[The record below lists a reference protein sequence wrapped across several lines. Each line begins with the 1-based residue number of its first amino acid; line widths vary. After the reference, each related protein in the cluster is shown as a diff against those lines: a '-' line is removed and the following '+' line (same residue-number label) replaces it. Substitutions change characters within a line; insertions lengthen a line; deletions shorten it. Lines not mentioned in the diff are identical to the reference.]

1 MGTFDIAR
9 KVIDKRINKG
19 KEFSLNE
26 VQDEIL
32 NRGGILRVAPA
43 VTVQD
48 YLKNLEEK
56 AVLKYNPYDNNY
68 IAFNGKLEMLLK
80 EKYDASLDK
89 N

>member
-1 MGTFDIAR
+1 
-9 KVIDKRINKG
+9 
-19 KEFSLNE
+19 
-26 VQDEIL
+26 
-32 NRGGILRVAPA
+32 
-43 VTVQD
+43 
-48 YLKNLEEK
+48 LKNLEEK